1 MKRWFMPILAMM
13 TLALL
18 TTVLFAGGGATAITV
33 TGTSACAQCEGIANG
48 HDVALTT
55 ENGLRFVL
63 KGDGDEYKAVHQLRK
78 QGKTITATLVGAIMP
93 MKNDDGEAYLESKVS
108 GIRIEPAKPVFV
120 IGTSACAQC
129 VGIAKGHDVALT
141 TENGLRFVLKGDG
154 DEYKAVH
161 QVRKESKTITAT
173 LAGPIK
179 PMKNDKG
186 EPYLEVPVSS
196 VKVNS

>member
-63 KGDGDEYKAVHQLRK
+63 KGDGDEYKAVHQ
-78 QGKTITATLVGAIMP
+78 
-93 MKNDDGEAYLESKVS
+93 
-108 GIRIEPAKPVFV
+108 
-120 IGTSACAQC
+120 
-129 VGIAKGHDVALT
+129 
-141 TENGLRFVLKGDG
+141 
-154 DEYKAVH
+154 
-161 QVRKESKTITAT
+161 VRKESKTITAT